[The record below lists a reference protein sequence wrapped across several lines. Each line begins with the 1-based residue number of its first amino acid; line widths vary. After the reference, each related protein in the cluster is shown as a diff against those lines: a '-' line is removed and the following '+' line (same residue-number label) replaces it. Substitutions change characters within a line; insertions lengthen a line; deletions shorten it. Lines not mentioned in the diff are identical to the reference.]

1 MTKNHEPPDQN
12 AVLRILRQDLETENK
27 RLRQGLQR
35 LAAQNPL
42 LKDEIESILTGE
54 E

>member
-1 MTKNHEPPDQN
+1 MTNSHEPPDQN
-12 AVLRILRQDLETENK
+12 AVLRALRQDLKTENK
-27 RLRQGLQR
+27 RLRKGLQQ